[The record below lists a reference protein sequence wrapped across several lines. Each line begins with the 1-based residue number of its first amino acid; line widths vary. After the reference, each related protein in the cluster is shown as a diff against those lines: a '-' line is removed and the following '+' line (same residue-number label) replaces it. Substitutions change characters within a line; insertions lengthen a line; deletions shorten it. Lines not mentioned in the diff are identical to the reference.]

1 MQNSTNLLATPEP
14 NFFLRQAA
22 ELERL
27 EIEADAQFLL
37 EARAVSKPERDYERI
52 GWGAILV
59 IWWFAWIAVCMWKTL
74 PGGIAAVPMFLILLA
89 IGTTVAITAWIKTR

>member
-1 MQNSTNLLATPEP
+1 MQNSINTTTTPEP
-14 NFFLRQAA
+14 NFWLRQAA

-37 EARAVSKPERDYERI
+37 EERAAAKVDHDY
-52 GWGAILV
+52 GWAAFLI
-59 IWWFAWIAVCMWKTL
+59 IWWFAWVAGCYYKTA

-89 IGTTVAITAWIKTR
+89 IGTTVGITAWIKTR

>member
-1 MQNSTNLLATPEP
+1 MQNSTNPQTAPEP
-14 NFFLRQAA
+14 NFWMRQAV

-37 EARAVSKPERDYERI
+37 EERAAAKVDRDYLWPAFLI
-52 GWGAILV
+52 M
-59 IWWFAWIAVCMWKTL
+59 WWLAWVVACYWKTA

-89 IGTTVAITAWIKTR
+89 VGTTVVITAAIQTR